1 MKILIAIPAY
11 NEESILEKSV
21 LKLLAFCQQNL
32 SDDWQI
38 IIADNNS
45 KDRTSVIGKDL
56 AAKFP
61 AVKYLFVSQKGKGVA
76 IKTAWRQDS
85 ADIYC
90 FMDADL
96 ATDLAALPQLIS
108 GIKEGNDL
116 VIGSRFHPKSK
127 VVRSLGRKLTSQA
140 YRLVLK
146 IILALKINDAPC
158 GFKAIN
164 QKVKENL
171 LDLINN
177 QQWFFD
183 SELVILAEKKGYK
196 IKEIPISWQD
206 PREGTDKSRVN
217 MLALSWNYFK
227 EVLALRKR
235 IKSQ

>member
-1 MKILIAIPAY
+1 MKILIALPAY

-21 LKLLAFCQQNL
+21 LKLLVFCQQNL
-32 SDDWQI
+32 RDDWQI

-45 KDRTSVIGKDL
+45 EDGTAMIAKNL
-56 AAKFP
+56 ATKFS
-61 AVKYLFVSQKGKGVA
+61 AVKYLFVSQKGKGIA
-76 IKTAWRQDS
+76 IKTAWQQET
-85 ADIYC
+85 ADVYC

-108 GIKEGNDL
+108 GIGEGNDL

-127 VVRSLGRKLTSQA
+127 VTRSPGRKLTSQA
-140 YRLVLK
+140 YRLILK
-146 IILALKINDAPC
+146 IILSLKINDAPC
-158 GFKAIN
+158 GFKAVN

-171 LDLINN
+171 LDLIKN
-177 QQWFFD
+177 QEWFFD
-183 SELVILAEKKGYK
+183 SELVVLAEKKGYK

-217 MLALSWNYFK
+217 ILTLSWDYFK

-235 IKSQ
+235 IRD